1 MSEDEKVLKEAR
13 ARPDSPEA
21 QLEAAEWLVQRGR
34 YEEALPF
41 LERALELDGEFEPTY
56 WNYRGVIALH
66 GDHDEAE
73 AHFLRALD
81 LDPELTQAHFNLG
94 IFYQI
99 KGDYVRA
106 LEHFRQVVLKE
117 PEDFEAY
124 TKLGECCVALGM
136 EKEAEA
142 FLAKALTV
150 RPDFLDAEV
159 GILSLYLKQNRHKEA
174 EELLEEFLKLH
185 PDVGP
190 FHFMMGLLLEYRGAY
205 GKALGHFHQVVLDDP
220 QDGDA
225 FRHLGICCAEL
236 GMNEQAEAFLAQ
248 AIKLN
253 VEDPEATFR
262 LGRLYLAW
270 DRPEDAAVVLREWLK
285 LKAEDGEVVD
295 GQKVE
300 VSQVYNALAEALERT
315 GDVEGAKEALER
327 SLELVPDQPDIR
339 EKYEELCRPLGERVS
354 IEVD

>member
-1 MSEDEKVLKEAR
+1 MSEDERVLKEAR
-13 ARPDSPEA
+13 ARPDSFEVQA
-21 QLEAAEWLVQRGR
+21 GAAEWLVRRGR

-41 LERALELDGEFEPTY
+41 LERALELDDEFGPTY

-73 AHFLRALD
+73 AYFLKALD
-81 LDPELTQAHFNLG
+81 LDPELTQAYFNLG

-106 LEHFRQVVLKE
+106 LERFRQVVIRE
-117 PEDFEAY
+117 PDDFEAY
-124 TKLGECCVALGM
+124 TKLGECCAALGM

-159 GILSLYLKQNRHKEA
+159 GILSLYLRQNRYEEA

-205 GKALGHFHQVVLDDP
+205 GEALGHFYQVVLDDP

-225 FRHLGICCAEL
+225 FRHLGTCCAEQ

-253 VEDPEATFR
+253 VEDPEATLR

-270 DRPEDAAVVLREWLK
+270 DRPEDAVVVLREWLRTVD
-285 LKAEDGEVVD
+285 DGKVLY
-295 GQKVE
+295 GRKVE
-300 VSQVYNALAEALERT
+300 VSQVYKALAEALERT
-315 GDVEGAKEALER
+315 GDVEGAKGALER
-327 SLELVPDQPDIR
+327 SLELVQDQPDVR
-339 EKYEELCRPLGERVS
+339 EKYEELCRPLGGRVS